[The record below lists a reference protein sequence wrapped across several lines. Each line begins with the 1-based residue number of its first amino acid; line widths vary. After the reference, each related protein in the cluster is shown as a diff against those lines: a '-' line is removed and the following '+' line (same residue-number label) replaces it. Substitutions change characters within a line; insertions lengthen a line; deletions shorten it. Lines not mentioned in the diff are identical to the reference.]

1 MGEAELCKKNHKLFT
16 KKQATLYWQIVYQ
29 DNFLGACLKKANSM
43 AWGLCRSGYVLIVG
57 TQSALSVPSPVSQW
71 EAIPGIS
78 RLSCQL
84 IVTQV
89 WPKQDAWHDS
99 CSNLNKLQTLPSTT
113 NTPSSCLYFVS
124 ADGFLLIKHWR
135 RKASLQSL
143 DLKKEKRGK
152 QFSRYQCTHFPTGL
166 PPSLC
171 RDPFVMLTWD
181 DFFQQVRTKLP
192 NHFSR

>member
-113 NTPSSCLYFVS
+113 NTPSSCLHFVS

-152 QFSRYQCTHFPTGL
+152 QFSRY
-166 PPSLC
+166 
-171 RDPFVMLTWD
+171 
-181 DFFQQVRTKLP
+181 
-192 NHFSR
+192 